1 MATSSADGTE
11 VTTTKRT
18 VKFDTAEDVADL
30 VEAINERAHC
40 LHTISLEGNSYGV
53 EAARALGEALSQAGA
68 LKHLLLN
75 DMFTSRLKDEIP
87 AALELLFGAVQAS
100 GAQIETLN
108 LNDNA
113 IGPVTMPVLTP
124 FLSSTACT
132 ASLKVLRLNNCGL
145 GIKGGQMLSTVLPQ
159 LEHLTELIIGR
170 NRLEVDG
177 VRDIAAALEQLR
189 RLEVLELP
197 QNGTKAAGI
206 EALMRAV
213 TANAA
218 NLRVLNLND
227 NVLRKRGPLVAE
239 AIRGLRRLQVLNLGD
254 CLLGTDGALAVLA
267 ALQTL
272 AATAG
277 VHYLRELVLSGNGIS
292 VRKAQGQDLGETIIA
307 TVEQLLAGRASPS
320 TVLRLDLGVN
330 NLGEELV
337 GRLQAHFSEPEVVE
351 LLIAEDEG
359 SDDEEEEEEEEEEG
373 EEASEDEEGQRRSGR
388 GDDGGDVQEASPL
401 KNGKGSR
408 KSTGPP
414 PTLESLV
421 AKHEAAFTTTE
432 DLAAKYF
439 WVASKGFRPAAEG
452 GAGGQ
457 QPKLT
462 DRAKLELEALL
473 KVGLARNSASSSSS
487 SAMALV
493 NALLVA
499 CGLIKAEE
507 RRLAPPKGAD
517 LRGPLFALAGALKAL
532 PAAEPRATLRSM
544 VLRAV
549 EQPAN
554 ESVKS
559 AVMAVIYSF

>member
-1 MATSSADGTE
+1 
-11 VTTTKRT
+11 
-18 VKFDTAEDVADL
+18 
-30 VEAINERAHC
+30 
-40 LHTISLEGNSYGV
+40 
-53 EAARALGEALSQAGA
+53 
-68 LKHLLLN
+68 
-75 DMFTSRLKDEIP
+75 MFTSRLKDEIP

-373 EEASEDEEGQRRSGR
+373 EEASEDEEGGEKVNGEAG
-388 GDDGGDVQEASPL
+388 GDDGDVQEASPL

-473 KVGLARNSASSSSS
+473 KVGLARNSASS
-487 SAMALV
+487 AMALV